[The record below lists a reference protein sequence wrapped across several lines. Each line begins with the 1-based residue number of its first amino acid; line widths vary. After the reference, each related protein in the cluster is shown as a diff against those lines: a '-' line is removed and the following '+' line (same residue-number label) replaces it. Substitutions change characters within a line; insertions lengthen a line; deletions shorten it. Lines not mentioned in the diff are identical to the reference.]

1 MSIFR
6 VNKDKDYV
14 TMKKYHLKEKN
25 MSLKAKGL
33 LSEMLSLPDEWD
45 YSINGLVAI
54 NKESEKAIESALL
67 ELKEFGYLKVTKLM
81 PNVTT
86 SGRIE
91 YIYDIYEEPIKKQ
104 GGTFLGVEIQ
114 GVEIQGVEKEGQLNN
129 KQLNTKE
136 LNNNN
141 NIYTKHKYGIYGRI
155 KLTDKEYNRL
165 VEDYGKE
172 YIDKQINLLD
182 EYVESNNNKNK
193 YSNFN
198 LVLRKSIREKWFNNT
213 LPSWFNKEIEKE
225 KEYIISDE
233 DRRRFG
239 IKKTD

>member
-6 VNKDKDYV
+6 VNKEKDYV
-14 TMKKYHLKEKN
+14 VMNKSHFKEKK

-54 NKESEKAIESALL
+54 NKESKETIRSVLL
-67 ELKEFGYLKVTKLM
+67 ELKEFGYLEVTKLM
-81 PNVTT
+81 PNATN

-91 YIYDIYEEPIKKQ
+91 YIYDIYEEPIQKQGSKKQ
-104 GGTFLGVEIQ
+104 GLEKQ
-114 GVEIQGVEKEGQLNN
+114 GLEKQGLVFYTQYNNKELNN
-129 KQLNTKE
+129 KE
-136 LNNNN
+136 LNNN
-141 NIYTKHKYGIYGRI
+141 NIYTKHKYGNYGRI
-155 KLTDKEYNRL
+155 KLTDKEYNKL
-165 VEDYGKE
+165 IEDFGKD
-172 YIDKQINLLD
+172 YVDKQINLLD

-213 LPSWFNKEIEKE
+213 LPSWFNKEVEKE
-225 KEYIISDE
+225 EEYIISDE
-233 DRRRFG
+233 DRKRFG
-239 IKKTD
+239 IKKTN